1 LKTLVRYSRSENET
15 FSFYSASLSFYE
27 YLPKLLPNIYSTT
40 LSMNGIV
47 SKISD
52 TPAKAC
58 GVSLMA
64 ITLSYFAIKG
74 LRSDLFKSVSHSYPP
89 GPPRNLLIG
98 AMKSFPKDRFVE
110 TFCEWAKTYGKV
122 PL

>member
-1 LKTLVRYSRSENET
+1 MKHSPFIQLLSALAKLILK
-15 FSFYSASLSFYE
+15 LS
-27 YLPKLLPNIYSTT
+27 STST
-40 LSMNGIV
+40 ALTSLSMNGIV
-47 SKISD
+47 SKILDS
-52 TPAKAC
+52 PAKAC
-58 GVSLMA
+58 GVSLTA
-64 ITLSYFAIKG
+64 LTLSYFAIKG

-122 PL
+122 PP